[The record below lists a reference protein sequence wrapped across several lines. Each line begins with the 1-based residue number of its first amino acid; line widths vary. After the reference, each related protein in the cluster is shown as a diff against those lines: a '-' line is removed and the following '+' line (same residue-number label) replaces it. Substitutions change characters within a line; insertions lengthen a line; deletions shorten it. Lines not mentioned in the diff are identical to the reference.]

1 MKVFSRIEQR
11 AQSNPRHVVLVEGE
25 DPRIIQGAHRAAS
38 TGAAQIT
45 LLGDADKIQAAAKTL
60 NLDLAALHIIDPQT
74 ASAAGRYAVALHELR
89 RHKGITEEQ
98 ARKMMQQPLYFGA
111 MMVRLDDADGCVGG
125 ATLVTA
131 DVVRA
136 AIQVIGVRKQAKLIS
151 SFFLML
157 LCEPHHSRQG
167 GLIFADCGLN
177 VAPDAEQ
184 LAEIAIASAD
194 SGRNLLNAEPKVAML
209 SFSTWHSA
217 RHPRVKKII
226 QATAIARKLR
236 PDLLIEGDI
245 QFDAAFVPAIA
256 AAKAPGSKTGGNA
269 NVLIFPDLDAG
280 NIGYKIAQRIGLAG
294 AIGPILQGLDK
305 PMNDLSRGC
314 NADDVYRV
322 INITVLQAQAA
333 Q

>member
-11 AQSNPRHVVLVEGE
+11 AQRNPRHVVLVEGE
-25 DPRIIQGAHRAAS
+25 DPRIIQGAHRAARA
-38 TGAAQIT
+38 GAAHIT
-45 LLGDADKIQAAAKTL
+45 LLGDPDRIQASARIL
-60 NLDLAALHIIDPQT
+60 NLDLAALHVIDPQT
-74 ASAAGRYAVALHELR
+74 APASERYAIALHELR
-89 RHKGITEEQ
+89 HHKGMTDAQ
-98 ARKMMQQPLYFGA
+98 ALHMIRQPLYFGA
-111 MMVRLDDADGCVGG
+111 MMVRQGDADGCVGG

-136 AIQVIGVRKQAKLIS
+136 AIQVIGVRKETKLVS

-157 LCEPHHSRQG
+157 LCEPHHNRQG
-167 GLIFADCGLN
+167 GVIFSDCGLN
-177 VAPDAEQ
+177 VSPDVEQ
-184 LAEIAIASAD
+184 LAEIAVASAD
-194 SGRNLLNAEPKVAML
+194 SGHNLLNAQPKVAML
-209 SFSTWHSA
+209 SFSTWQSA
-217 RHPRVKKII
+217 RHPRVEKVV

-245 QFDAAFVPAIA
+245 QFDAAFVPDIA
-256 AAKAPGSKTGGNA
+256 AAKTPGSKIGGTA
-269 NVLIFPDLDAG
+269 NVLVFPDLDAG
-280 NIGYKIAQRIGLAG
+280 NIGYKIAQRIGQAV

-322 INITVLQAQAA
+322 INITVLQAQAV